1 MKKRIILADYYG
13 VCDENGKAIGH
24 SPKVIKEYSDL
35 LKENYSVSAAVSP
48 CIAAEIDIAD
58 YEDIYNLRYDVVEA
72 NYKKVSKRIFDKYK
86 IFYNIYQVFK
96 YGKEKN
102 IFFYRVD
109 FFFMLYLLLMRR
121 SKNKKIALVY
131 QLGFGKG
138 IVERLTTQLYRQSL
152 KKLDGV
158 IYTQKGMNIQ
168 SVNCF
173 YMPDYLYFEE
183 KYKKYKQSVKKEKVI
198 CLGAMNPYKK
208 LEELVSVF
216 NELGY
221 QLEIIGYFF
230 DKSRFNELCKK
241 ANKNITIIDSILD
254 EEEYYAKMS
263 EAKYAIMPYDMRQYT
278 NRTSGVLI
286 ESAFL
291 DTVPIAPEELLNNNG
306 ISGVGYDELRDL
318 KNFTW
323 QNNTEKYLCSNRE
336 IVKKYYDEKKVRTEL
351 IQWIE
356 NI

>member
-1 MKKRIILADYYG
+1 MKKRILLADYYG
-13 VCDENGKAIGH
+13 VCDKNGKAIGH

-35 LKENYSVSAAVSP
+35 LKEQYLVSAAVSP
-48 CIAAEIDIAD
+48 CIAAEIDIND

-72 NYKKVSKRIFDKYK
+72 DYEKISKRILDKYK
-86 IFYNIYQVFK
+86 ILYNIHQVFR

-109 FFFMLYLLLMRR
+109 FFFMLYLLFMGK
-121 SKNKKIALVY
+121 SKNKRIALIY
-131 QLGFGKG
+131 QLGFGNG
-138 IVERLTTQLYRQSL
+138 IVERLTKQLYRQAL

-158 IYTQKGMNIQ
+158 IYTQKNMNIRG
-168 SVNCF
+168 VDCF

-183 KYKKYKQSVKKEKVI
+183 KYKKYKQSDKKEKVV

-208 LEELVSVF
+208 LEELVNVF

-221 QLEIIGYFF
+221 KLEIIGYFF
-230 DKSRFNELCKK
+230 DKDRFNNLCKN
-241 ANKNITIIDSILD
+241 ANKNITVIDSILD

-291 DTVPIAPEELLNNNG
+291 DTIPIAPEELLNNNG
-306 ISGVGYDELRDL
+306 ITGVGYDELSDL
-318 KNFTW
+318 KDIKW
-323 QNNTEKYLCSNRE
+323 QSNEDNYLHSNRE
-336 IVKKYYDEKKVRTEL
+336 VVKKYYDEKKIRREL
-351 IQWIE
+351 IQWLD